1 MVPTLGFR
9 YSCQIYRYLYLV
21 FPCIYQWVFCLLT
34 SAFTECPG
42 PGDYSTGSAWS
53 SDTEQISSL
62 SWWNHLSL
70 SLSLQRQIDDLKSAN
85 AGEFSAAISR
95 LTFVFVYIVDGC
107 LLFLQLCLNGG
118 MILRRDA
125 PEIKRSLIK

>member
-1 MVPTLGFR
+1 VTTQLEAHGVPIP
-9 YSCQIYRYLYLV
+9 SKYLLYHGG
-21 FPCIYQWVFCLLT
+21 I
-34 SAFTECPG
+34 
-42 PGDYSTGSAWS
+42 
-53 SDTEQISSL
+53 I
-62 SWWNHLSL
+62 SL

-107 LLFLQLCLNGG
+107 LLFLQLCLNGV